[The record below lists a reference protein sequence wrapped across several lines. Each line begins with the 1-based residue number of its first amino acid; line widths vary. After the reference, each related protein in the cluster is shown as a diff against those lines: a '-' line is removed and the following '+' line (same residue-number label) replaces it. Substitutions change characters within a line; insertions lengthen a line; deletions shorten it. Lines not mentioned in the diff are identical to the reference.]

1 MRFKPLLILRR
12 GFYYFITYKTGGE
25 EMKRTLEQRLK
36 EGTVIVGEGYLFELE
51 RRGYLQAGSFV
62 PEVALE
68 NPEALKQTYRDF
80 MNAGSDVILAFTY
93 NGHREKLR
101 IIGKEDLLE
110 PLNRSAIR
118 LAKEV
123 AKEHPTEEALVAGNI
138 SNTNIFDPNNP
149 ASKEEVRSIFAEMVK
164 WCKEEGVD
172 YIVGETFYYH
182 EEALIALEE
191 IQKQGLPAVIT
202 LALFAENIL
211 RDGYTA
217 DESCKILSEK
227 GALVVGLNCFRGPDT
242 MHSYLVDIRKNVDGY
257 VGALPLPYRT
267 TEENPTFFNLPD
279 AGCNCTL
286 PTETTFPT
294 ALDPLYHNR
303 FELAE
308 WAKEAKEIGI
318 NYIGLCCGA
327 SPAMLREVAEAVGV
341 ETINSKFS
349 PNMEKHFLFGNDET
363 LKKHNTEYR
372 TKA

>member
-1 MRFKPLLILRR
+1 MDRR
-12 GFYYFITYKTGGE
+12 GFYFFGLVHKIGGE
-25 EMKRTLEQRLK
+25 EMKRSLEQRLK

-68 NPEALKQTYRDF
+68 NPEALKQTYRDY

-123 AKEHPTEEALVAGNI
+123 AKEHPKEEALVAGNI
-138 SNTNIFDPNNP
+138 SNTNIFDPEDP
-149 ASKEEVRSIFAEMVK
+149 ASKDEVRTIFAEMVT

-172 YIVGETFYYH
+172 FIVGETFYYH
-182 EEALIALEE
+182 EEAVIALEE
-191 IQKQGLPAVIT
+191 IQKQGIPAVIT
-202 LALFAENIL
+202 LALFAENTL
-211 RDGYTA
+211 RDGYTV

-242 MHSYLVDIRKNVDGY
+242 MHPYLVDIRNNVDGY

-279 AGCNCTL
+279 KGCSCEL

-303 FELAE
+303 FELAA
-308 WAKEAKEIGI
+308 WAKEAKNIGI

-341 ETINSKFS
+341 ETVNSNYS
-349 PNMEKHFLFGNDET
+349 PNMDKHFLFGNDET
-363 LKKHNTEYR
+363 LKEHNVNYR
-372 TKA
+372 SKA